1 MKTEIYDLKF
11 TVRGVWTKDI
21 KALEKEVARIQ
32 NVIEAVLNSASDG
45 AVEQFWYIANDIK
58 KVEV

>member
-32 NVIEAVLNSASDG
+32 NVIEAVLNSASDA